1 MLKKGETIVEPP
13 KPSLKHIIDQTP
25 GLEVVNKVITELMT
39 SDLSYG
45 LKMAKLEKLIKP
57 YAMKYNED
65 SYKKILSFA
74 YKKSDERKDDS
85 IE

>member
-1 MLKKGETIVEPP
+1 M
-13 KPSLKHIIDQTP
+13 
-25 GLEVVNKVITELMT
+25 MT

-45 LKMAKLEKLIKP
+45 LKMAKLEKLVKP
-57 YAMKYNED
+57 YAMKYNKD